1 MLIISA
7 FRDGSSSSSS
17 SSFRSSSSV
26 RRMTPRSHPS
36 PLFET
41 ILNYA
46 QASNVR
52 AHNGHYAAMHHYRQ
66 LLLHNPL
73 DTSAAT
79 RIAAADNSM
88 NILSKVGWSYSQLL
102 EAEHLMTQSEGHDWE
117 DDIEKLNTILNMSNY
132 RHYSLREHIFN
143 LPTGVVNNDDDEDS
157 PLGMNKNDYP
167 MGPTYARPLFAG
179 ECFDV
184 SQSIGA
190 FDSDNGWL
198 RSLQCLSAVFLLS
211 SCVPRKIFMDS
222 IIGGGETL
230 ELMLRLGIVFV
241 FNDKK
246 QLSDAV
252 MKVAKLDEEWVV
264 PLVHL
269 FPLEIPPIIR
279 SQSSGAHFST
289 DMKGKKNVVIMTD
302 LHPNV
307 LGVTTIDRIEKVHK
321 NGDAGCGGNNGAS
334 NRSEGAVMYIG
345 PDSLALI
352 QHLHASLLQFIESS
366 AEPQSFRRVLD
377 VCTGSGVQALA
388 ALSMLD
394 SLNDSAGKKSS
405 VAVAVDINERALR
418 FTAFNAHLNGYKDQI
433 LTLHADILSETVN
446 RQSNER
452 IDIEGKFTGAN
463 ASLVTVLLE
472 KLIEY
477 ERAKNEQHIEEQKF
491 DLFLANPPFIP
502 VPPSRSDCVVLLE
515 EDSNDFNTGVSP
527 RYGLFSSGGA
537 SGEDCLY
544 AVVHMAPP
552 LLKPAGG
559 LMAVVSEFMNPPPLS
574 YSSTNLDDAKPEL
587 ISRIEKWWGQQSID
601 GSVASGILFTNENAI
616 SSDIY
621 AERRAVRND
630 MEDIIVWKHHLSTY
644 GIHSISPGLLFV
656 QLKRNSSENTV
667 GQEFMVRHHHVPK
680 TKHGSLWTPQNF
692 EAVNYTRE
700 ILLDWFRYQ

>member
-7 FRDGSSSSSS
+7 FREGSSSSSS
-17 SSFRSSSSV
+17 SRSSSSV
-26 RRMTPRSHPS
+26 RRMTSRSHPS
-36 PLFET
+36 PLLDA
-41 ILNYA
+41 ISYA
-46 QASNVR
+46 QASDVR
-52 AHNGHYAAMHHYRQ
+52 AQNGHYAAMHYYRQ
-66 LLLHNPL
+66 LLLHNPQ

-88 NILSKVGWSYSQLL
+88 NILSRVGWSYTQLM
-102 EAEHLMTQSEGHDWE
+102 EAEHQMTQSEGHDWE
-117 DDIEKLNTILNMSNY
+117 DDIDKLNSILDMSNY
-132 RHYSLREHIFN
+132 RHYSLREHVFN
-143 LPTGVVNNDDDEDS
+143 LPTGIVNNNDDEDDS
-157 PLGMNKNDYP
+157 PLGMYKTDYP
-167 MGPTYARPLFAG
+167 MGPTYARPLYAG

-190 FDSDNGWL
+190 FDSDTGWL
-198 RSLQCLSAVFLLS
+198 RSLQCLTALFLLS
-211 SCVPRKIFMDS
+211 SCVPRKIFLDS

-252 MKVAKLDEEWVV
+252 IKEAKLDEEWVV

-269 FPLEIPPIIR
+269 FPLEIPPILR
-279 SQSSGAHFST
+279 SQTSGAQLST
-289 DMKGKKNVVIMTD
+289 DMKGRKNIVIMTD

-307 LGVTTIDRIEKVHK
+307 LGMTSIDRIEKFHQG
-321 NGDAGCGGNNGAS
+321 NDACCDGNKGAS

-352 QHLHASLLQFIESS
+352 QHLHASLLQFIENSD
-366 AEPQSFRRVLD
+366 EPQSFRRVLD

-388 ALSMLD
+388 ALTMLD
-394 SLNDSAGKKSS
+394 SLNDTAEKSSVS

-418 FTAFNAHLNGYKDQI
+418 FTTFNAHLNGYKDQI
-433 LTLHADILSETVN
+433 LTVHADVLSETVN
-446 RQSNER
+446 RQSNEG
-452 IDIEGKFTGAN
+452 IDTEGIFTGAN
-463 ASLVTVLLE
+463 ASLVTILLE
-472 KLIEY
+472 KLTEY
-477 ERAKNEQHIEEQKF
+477 ERHYAAKNEQRNEEQKF

-502 VPPSRSDCVVLLE
+502 VPPSRSDCVVLPD
-515 EDSNDFNTGVSP
+515 EDGNASP

-537 SGEDCLY
+537 SGEDCLC
-544 AVVHMAPP
+544 AIVRMAPP
-552 LLKPAGG
+552 LLKSDGG
-559 LMAVVSEFMNPPPLS
+559 LLAVVSEFMNPPPLS
-574 YSSTNLDDAKPEL
+574 YSSTNVDDAKPEL

-616 SSDIY
+616 KSGIY

-630 MEDIIVWKHHLSTY
+630 MEDINVWKQHLSTT

-656 QLKRNSSENTV
+656 QLKRSSNKNTA
-667 GQEFMVRHHHVPK
+667 GKEFTVRHHHVPK
-680 TKHGSLWTPQNF
+680 TKHGSIWTPHNF
-692 EAVNYTRE
+692 EAVNYTRGK
-700 ILLDWFRYQ
+700 LMDWFR